1 MIVTTLEQQHGAEE
15 RHQATLLDGVNDR
28 TMRYESVKRRRLMML
43 MRRLGLYSDM
53 YQKWGAD
60 HDRWLGLQRVKR
72 QHYDISE
79 SQLGS
84 VVNAQRMSS
93 RACEDKA
100 DGDKD
105 VLAEIEQPKNICQKV
120 FRLSNLPPELVGM
133 IFHHLVASTIP
144 LVHTSA
150 EAGRDIF
157 QESFSILAV
166 CRTFKHEALS
176 RLQTGVAAEIFSLSD
191 SLQCPSEFQKL
202 NSKASALEQR
212 SCGMRKLEAKRVKY
226 LTQTKHIIQRR
237 RIENMQYLLAAL
249 RRVQFGSLLAQR
261 HK

>member
-1 MIVTTLEQQHGAEE
+1 MA
-15 RHQATLLDGVNDR
+15 
-28 TMRYESVKRRRLMML
+28 
-43 MRRLGLYSDM
+43 
-53 YQKWGAD
+53 QKSSA
-60 HDRWLGLQRVKR
+60 K
-72 QHYDISE
+72 
-79 SQLGS
+79 
-84 VVNAQRMSS
+84 SS
-93 RACEDKA
+93 RASEDKA

-133 IFHHLVASTIP
+133 IFHHLVASTIT

-157 QESFSILAV
+157 RESFSILAV

-212 SCGMRKLEAKRVKY
+212 SCGMRKLEAKRVEY

-249 RRVQFGSLLAQR
+249 RRVQFGSLLAQS